1 MLLINSSSTNI
12 ALLFLYA
19 ISLRFILFFYWQ
31 ECWKALEK
39 RVKEIT
45 IASSKK
51 SKKSKSGLIVVTL
64 NNSQSPFWK
73 GIYGVVYK
81 LNVCFFCQG
90 CWAGYLIYLL
100 LVIDFSNLILNIQ
113 QVVEFAFF
121 SWSCGIISRLTTP
134 KIDSL

>member
-19 ISLRFILFFYWQ
+19 ISLRFILFFYWKP
-31 ECWKALEK
+31 CWEVLEK
-39 RVKEIT
+39 RVEEIT

-51 SKKSKSGLIVVTL
+51 SKKRWSGLIVVTL

-73 GIYGVVYK
+73 GIYGVIHK
-81 LNVCFFCQG
+81 LNICPFCQG
-90 CWAGYLIYLL
+90 CWAGYLVYLL
-100 LVIDFSNLILNIQ
+100 LAIDFSNLTLNIQ

-121 SWSCGIISRLTTP
+121 SWSCGIVSRLTTP